1 MCGSGSKASGL
12 SLAAESRNRFWRMSR
27 DRPERFTAK
36 PGSLRWK
43 QRCVTIL
50 TGSQQERQ
58 EAPRTDFCPIF
69 PAERAMLA
77 AGWGWGC
84 HSLSPVTQQNRFPSD
99 NQITGEGER
108 K

>member
-1 MCGSGSKASGL
+1 M
-12 SLAAESRNRFWRMSR
+12 NR

-58 EAPRTDFCPIF
+58 EAPKIDFCPIF
-69 PAERAMLA
+69 PAEAAVLA
-77 AGWGWGC
+77 PGCGWDC
-84 HSLSPVTQQNRFPSD
+84 HSLPPVTQQNRFLCD
-99 NQITGEGER
+99 NRITGEGER